1 MTDTIRTLFSSL
13 GRAAFVVTLIA
24 APMVAAQS
32 VRAGNEIR
40 IEAEAPA
47 KTGLGLVL
55 LVSIQRAQ

>member
-1 MTDTIRTLFSSL
+1 MNETRTLL
-13 GRAAFVVTLIA
+13 KTLARAAFVVALVAT
-24 APMVAAQS
+24 PMIAAQS

>member
-1 MTDTIRTLFSSL
+1 MKTLRNL
-13 GRAAFVVTLIA
+13 IAPLARAAMIVLVVA
-24 APMVAAQS
+24 APLVAAQS

-47 KTGLGLVL
+47 NTGLGLVL